1 MVSSLTQ
8 RHCTGWLILLL
19 LCISAGCAKQQSNV
33 ERGNN
38 NQELYIGIGAE
49 PATLDPHLSTGL
61 TEYSVMMAF
70 LEGLTTL
77 DAKTMR
83 VEPGVAK
90 SWDLSEDGLIYTFN
104 FDPNAKWSNGAPI
117 TPEDFLFS
125 FERILTPLLGAPYA
139 YMLYPMRSA
148 EAFHTGELTDFSKV
162 GAKAIDAH
170 TLQIELE
177 QPTPYFLSLLAHNT
191 WWPVHPPTILKHG
204 TMTERISK
212 WTKPGNYVG
221 NGPYV
226 LKKWRLNSEVY
237 AEKNPHYR
245 DPEAAALNGI
255 HFLPIDIET
264 EERAFRAGH
273 LHITESV
280 PIHRIDWYRENRPET
295 INFATSLGVYYY
307 MLNTSRPPLNDP
319 RVRKALAYSIN
330 REELTKHVLKAGQQP
345 AYHFTPPNA
354 GGYNAEARFPYDP
367 DLARELLAE
376 AGFPE
381 GKDFPAFEL
390 LYNTSESHRTI
401 AVAIQQ
407 MWKKELGVDIELHNQ
422 EWKAYLSTREAGEFD
437 ILRAAWFGDYD
448 DPNTFLSLGETNN
461 GNNHTKWS
469 SAEYDALIKQAA
481 VTQAPEARKAI
492 FQKAETI
499 LLDEMPVIPI
509 YFYVTSRL
517 IDESVQGWYPSILDN
532 HPYQS
537 IQLNV
542 QRPTSNTELQN

>member
-1 MVSSLTQ
+1 MHRPPFFIPTLCLCALLSL
-8 RHCTGWLILLL
+8 LI
-19 LCISAGCAKQQSNV
+19 GCAKKTTNV
-33 ERGNN
+33 EYGNA
-38 NQELYIGIGAE
+38 NQELFIGIGAE
-49 PATLDPHLSTGL
+49 PATLDPHLLTGL
-61 TEYSVMMAF
+61 TEYSVVMAF

-77 DAKTMR
+77 DAESMR
-83 VEPGVAK
+83 VRPGVAQ
-90 SWDLSEDGLIYTFN
+90 SWEISEDGLTYTFHFN
-104 FDPNAKWSNGAPI
+104 PKAKWSNGDPV

-139 YMLYPMRSA
+139 YMLYPMRGA

-162 GAKAIDAH
+162 GATAIDEY
-170 TLQIELE
+170 TLQIVLE

-191 WWPVHPPTILKHG
+191 WFPVHPPTILQHG
-204 TMTERISK
+204 GMTERISK
-212 WTKPGNYVG
+212 WTKAGNYIG
-221 NGPYV
+221 NGPFV
-226 LKKWRLNSEVY
+226 LEDWRLNNRVY
-237 AEKNPHYR
+237 AVKSQHYH
-245 DPEAAALNGI
+245 DTDSVKLNGI

-264 EERAFRAGH
+264 EERAFRTGH

-280 PIHRIDWYRENRPET
+280 PIHRIEWYRENSPET
-295 INFATSLGVYYY
+295 IHFATSLGVYYY
-307 MLNTSRPPLNDP
+307 MLNTEREPLNDP

-376 AGFPE
+376 AGFPA

-407 MWKKELGVDIELHNQ
+407 MWKQELGIDIELHNQ

-461 GNNHTKWS
+461 GNNHTNWS
-469 SAEYDALIKQAA
+469 NAEYDALIKQAA
-481 VTQAPEARKAI
+481 VTLDPEARKAI
-492 FQKAETI
+492 FQKAET
-499 LLDEMPVIPI
+499 LLIDEMPVIPI

-517 IDESVQGWYPSILDN
+517 IDDSVQGWYPSILDN
-532 HPYQS
+532 HPYQA
-537 IQLNV
+537 I
-542 QRPTSNTELQN
+542 ELIGNE

>member
-1 MVSSLTQ
+1 MHMRYPCFISKICLLALIAALT
-8 RHCTGWLILLL
+8 
-19 LCISAGCAKQQSNV
+19 GCAKKTTNV
-33 ERGNN
+33 EFGKD
-38 NQELYIGIGAE
+38 NQELFIGIGAE

-77 DAKTMR
+77 DAKTMQVR
-83 VEPGVAK
+83 PGVAQ
-90 SWDLSEDGLIYTFN
+90 SWKISEDGLIYTFH
-104 FDPNAKWSNGAPI
+104 FDPDAKWSNGDRV

-139 YMLYPMRSA
+139 YMLYPMKGA
-148 EAFHTGELTDFSKV
+148 EAFHTGGVTDFSTV
-162 GAKAIDAH
+162 GAEAIDTH
-170 TLQIELE
+170 TLQIQLE
-177 QPTPYFLSLLAHNT
+177 QATPYFLSLLAHNT
-191 WWPVHPPTILKHG
+191 YYPVHPPTILKHG
-204 TMTERISK
+204 LITERISK
-212 WTKPGNYVG
+212 WTKAGNYVG
-221 NGPYV
+221 NGPYL
-226 LKKWRLNSEVY
+226 LKDWRLNNRIY
-237 AEKNPHYR
+237 AIKNPHYR
-245 DPEAAALNGI
+245 DTESAKLNAI
-255 HFLPIDIET
+255 HFLPIDMET

-280 PIHRIDWYRENRPET
+280 PIHRIDWYRENHPGT
-295 INFATSLGVYYY
+295 IQFATSLGVYYY
-307 MLNTSRPPLNDP
+307 MLNTSRGPLADP

-330 REELTKHVLKAGQQP
+330 REELTEHVLKAGQQP

-381 GKDFPAFEL
+381 GRGFPSFEL

-407 MWKKELGVDIELHNQ
+407 MWNKELGINIELHNQ
-422 EWKAYLSTREAGEFD
+422 EWKAYLSTRQAGDFD

-461 GNNHTKWS
+461 GNNHTNWS
-469 SAEYDALIKQAA
+469 SAEYDGLIKQAA
-481 VTQAPEARKAI
+481 ITLDPEARKAI
-492 FQKAETI
+492 FQKAEAI
-499 LLDEMPVIPI
+499 LIDEMPVIPI
-509 YFYVTSRL
+509 YFYVTARL
-517 IDESVQGWYPSILDN
+517 IDDSVKGWYPSILDN

-537 IQLNV
+537 L
-542 QRPTSNTELQN
+542 SLEK

>member
-1 MVSSLTQ
+1 MPRLSFISTFCLSA
-8 RHCTGWLILLL
+8 LLL
-19 LCISAGCAKQQSNV
+19 TLAGCAKKTTNV
-33 ERGNN
+33 EHGNEH
-38 NQELYIGIGAE
+38 QELFLGIGAE
-49 PATLDPHLSTGL
+49 PATLDPHLLTGL
-61 TEYSVMMAF
+61 TEYSIVMAF

-77 DAKTMR
+77 DAETMR
-83 VEPGVAK
+83 VLPGVAQ
-90 SWDLSEDGLIYTFN
+90 SWDISEDGLTYTFH
-104 FDPNAKWSNGAPI
+104 FDPDAKWSNGDPV

-139 YMLYPMRSA
+139 YMLYPMRGA
-148 EAFHTGELTDFSKV
+148 EAFNTGKSTDFSTV

-177 QPTPYFLSLLAHNT
+177 QTTPYFLSLLAHNT
-191 WWPVHPPTILKHG
+191 WFPVHPPTILKHG
-204 TMTERISK
+204 SMTERISK
-212 WTKPGNYVG
+212 WTKAGNYIG
-221 NGPYV
+221 NGPFY
-226 LKKWRLNSEVY
+226 LKSWKLNTEVY
-237 AEKNPHYR
+237 AAKNPHYR
-245 DPEAAALNGI
+245 DSESVKLNGI

-273 LHITESV
+273 LHITETV
-280 PIHRIDWYRENRPET
+280 PIHRIDWYRENRPDT

-307 MLNTSRPPLNDP
+307 MLNTTRGPLADP

-330 REELTKHVLKAGQQP
+330 REELTEHVLKAGQQP

-367 DLARELLAE
+367 DLARKLLAE

-381 GKDFPAFEL
+381 GKDFPTFEI

-407 MWKKELGVDIELHNQ
+407 MWKKELGIDIELHNQ

-461 GNNHTKWS
+461 GNNHTGWS
-469 SAEYDALIKQAA
+469 NAEYDALIKQAA
-481 VTQAPEARKAI
+481 VTQDSEARKAI

-499 LLDEMPVIPI
+499 LIDEMPFVPI

-517 IDESVQGWYPSILDN
+517 IDDSVQGWYPSILDN
-532 HPYQS
+532 HPYQA
-537 IQLNV
+537 I
-542 QRPTSNTELQN
+542 ELMGNE